1 MSTAS
6 IENAVQSLLN
16 SCYNCT
22 TVVFHYG
29 WGGLAHFIDALY
41 IQHTIC
47 RNIEIFRN
55 HMVSVAPSVVGAVDL
70 VSIDEGGIAAA
81 VGEGRG
87 VGARD
92 ECHSG
97 TAVGD
102 GRQGGDVYLGEAVNR
117 GGVIVSGREA
127 FRVQCVSVGPDGI
140 VSCAVGVAVAEYNRS
155 GTVAVKACGAIHKHR
170 SDGVATDISDGVCRR
185 TCHIHQTS
193 YGRAII
199 SRHIGDDFRQ
209 SNVIGE
215 CPIPTMSCTVGESVG
230 IYNVALATV
239 ETAVVHRRFGSCKR
253 VAASVGDGRHYDL
266 VGSGLGKAVDCSLSV
281 FCGDGEVLRGNVIS
295 ICPRVVGVVD
305 NIGVGVNG
313 VAAGR
318 IMIE

>member
-1 MSTAS
+1 MAVSCAVGES
-6 IENAVQSLLN
+6 VSVNHRSFAVVDVGVNIGNAVVGDADTAVVGDYRDEACRFN
-16 SCYNCT
+16 SIGKT
-22 TVVFHYG
+22 ADG
-29 WGGLAHFIDALY
+29 IMAIGGRYA
-41 IQHTIC
+41 
-47 RNIEIFRN
+47 EIFRN
-55 HMVSVAPSVVGAVDL
+55 HMVSVAPSVGAVVDG
-70 VSIDEGGIAAA
+70 VSVDEGRVAAA

-87 VGARD
+87 IGSWG

-230 IYNVALATV
+230 IYNVALTAV
-239 ETAVVHRRFGSCKR
+239 ETAVVHSGFRSRKR
-253 VAASVGDGRHYDL
+253 VAAAVGDDR
-266 VGSGLGKAVDCSLSV
+266 
-281 FCGDGEVLRGNVIS
+281 F
-295 ICPRVVGVVD
+295 D
-305 NIGVGVNG
+305 NIVFNCVC
-313 VAAGR
+313 
-318 IMIE
+318 